1 METKNK
7 KTSNDMEFYSDTM
20 ELEKKKDDML
30 FLNKQKGVFVGEAS
44 DGLNRNKNIFD
55 RTALFH
61 VGTGE

>member
-1 METKNK
+1 
-7 KTSNDMEFYSDTM
+7 MEFYSDTM